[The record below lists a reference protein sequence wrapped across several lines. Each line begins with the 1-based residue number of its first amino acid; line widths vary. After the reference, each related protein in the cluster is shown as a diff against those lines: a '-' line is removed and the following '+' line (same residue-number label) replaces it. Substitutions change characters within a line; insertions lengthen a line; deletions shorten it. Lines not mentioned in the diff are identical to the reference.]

1 MRTESKPDAHAAGRR
16 AKHGN
21 IGTRQLGQAKR
32 NVMVQ
37 QFRQPGYNHIH
48 QRARTTGAL
57 AGKIL
62 NIQTSDPTFPRAA
75 RLQQRWQ
82 PWLAQQML
90 HTHLFHRICNK
101 ARPMETPLCRMC
113 FLFLHLRRGLLATAG
128 RLYIQN
134 EGLSE
139 LFREQRKNPGRNSAT
154 TSPQPSPASHDF
166 GRRSRSADRQFSAA
180 HLQGRT
186 EKPRLSGAALG
197 RSARQQRPRRPDLS
211 SLRRRCAAPAP
222 RAHQRACAVY

>member
-1 MRTESKPDAHAAGRR
+1 VSGRECLVVRRHSALRWGRTGAGAVYIWCRMRIGSATGAPARGRR
-16 AKHGN
+16 AGRGN
-21 IGTRQLGQAKR
+21 FSARQLGQAKR
-32 NVMVQ
+32 NMKVQ
-37 QFRQPGYNHIH
+37 QFRQAVFDHTY

-62 NIQTSDPTFPRAA
+62 KIQTSDPSFPRAA

-90 HTHLFHRICNK
+90 HTHLFHRICNL

-113 FLFLHLRRGLLATAG
+113 FLFLHHCSGLLAAAG

-139 LFREQRKNPGRNSAT
+139 LFRE
-154 TSPQPSPASHDF
+154 
-166 GRRSRSADRQFSAA
+166 
-180 HLQGRT
+180 
-186 EKPRLSGAALG
+186 
-197 RSARQQRPRRPDLS
+197 
-211 SLRRRCAAPAP
+211 
-222 RAHQRACAVY
+222 